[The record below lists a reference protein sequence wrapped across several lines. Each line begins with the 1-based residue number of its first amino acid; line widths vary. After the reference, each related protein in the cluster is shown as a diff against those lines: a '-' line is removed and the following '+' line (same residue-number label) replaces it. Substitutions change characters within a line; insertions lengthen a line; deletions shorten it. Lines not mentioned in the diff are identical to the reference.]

1 MQHQRDNAEVDLP
14 SRLGACIG
22 NWHLHDVSRLDGGFR
37 SEVFGCTTTSG
48 DEVVLKLTVTP
59 EEAAAEAAA
68 LSVWA
73 GTGAA
78 VQLIDVDFEHWA
90 LLMARIRPAT
100 HLPASNDP
108 EAIEVA
114 ADLLSRLHQVRRG
127 NFAFSA
133 LEQVY
138 ARMERR
144 SREDAAYEQRISGD
158 PTLGVA
164 GLRHLDAARAAAM
177 KLCAS
182 AGRTVLLHG
191 DFVDKNLLRNGA
203 GYLAIDPI
211 PSIGD
216 PCSDVGFFA
225 ASHPP
230 ATTILP
236 RAVTIA
242 ARMDLDQYRAR
253 QWAAI
258 WTVLQTC
265 QAWRPDQSDLE
276 ACMSND
282 VFERLLRQ

>member
-1 MQHQRDNAEVDLP
+1 MDLP
-14 SRLGACIG
+14 SRVGACVA
-22 NWHLHDVSRLDGGFR
+22 NWTLHEVSRLDGGFR
-37 SEVFGCTTTSG
+37 SEVFGCTNASG
-48 DEVVLKLTVTP
+48 DEVVVKLTVTP
-59 EEAAAEAAA
+59 EEASAEQAA
-68 LSVWA
+68 LSAWA

-100 HLPASNDP
+100 HLPANNDP
-108 EAIEVA
+108 ETIEVA
-114 ADLLSRLHQVRRG
+114 ADLLGRLHEVRRG
-127 NFAFSA
+127 NFAFPG

-144 SREDAAYEQRISGD
+144 SRDDAAYEQRISGD

-164 GLRHLDAARAAAM
+164 GLRHTGAARAAAM

-182 AGRTVLLHG
+182 AQRTVLLHG
-191 DFVDKNLLRNGA
+191 DFVAKNLLWNGA
-203 GYLAIDPI
+203 GYLAIDPV
-211 PSIGD
+211 PCIGD

-242 ARMDLDQYRAR
+242 ARMDLDQHRALR
-253 QWAAI
+253 WAAI
-258 WTVLQTC
+258 WAVLQTC

-276 ACMSND
+276 ACMSSD
-282 VFERLLRQ
+282 VFERLLHQ